1 MDIKKGMKTNK
12 KKKKE
17 KGKNWKVS
25 ENRWKNVVW
34 DNKEKNQH
42 NLAEKL
48 EKCKKVN
55 SVENGRERRE
65 SWLKEK
71 NVIMRQL
78 KKARKISR
86 KILQ

>member
-1 MDIKKGMKTNK
+1 
-12 KKKKE
+12 
-17 KGKNWKVS
+17 VS

-48 EKCKKVN
+48 EKCKKVKKF
-55 SVENGRERRE
+55 SRKWSRKERKLTER
-65 SWLKEK
+65 K

-78 KKARKISR
+78 KKARKISH